1 MRCWVLTGNSWKEE
15 ANDLV
20 VLELESSLDFFF
32 LEIIS
37 SAVADLAFRFKD
49 SPFSTLSTVVCFVFV
64 F

>member
-37 SAVADLAFRFKD
+37 SVVADLAFGFKD

>member
-1 MRCWVLTGNSWKEE
+1 MLGFNRELNSWKEE

-20 VLELESSLDFFF
+20 LELESSLDFSF

-37 SAVADLAFRFKD
+37 SVVADLAFRFKG
-49 SPFSTLSTVVCFVFV
+49 SPFSTLNTVVCFVFV